1 MICFASLRSPWG
13 CKDAPS
19 PASAVELC
27 WGLFLQPLEETE
39 SEERCGP
46 AAGQAAALPGKA
58 DPGGGGHCAGDVGR
72 AVLSSLAG
80 TACSGAQGAL
90 GEGPETKPHVL
101 T

>member
-58 DPGGGGHCAGDVGR
+58 DPGVGGDTAQAMWAELSSPPWLGLPA
-72 AVLSSLAG
+72 AVLRERWGRDLRQNLMS
-80 TACSGAQGAL
+80 
-90 GEGPETKPHVL
+90 
-101 T
+101 